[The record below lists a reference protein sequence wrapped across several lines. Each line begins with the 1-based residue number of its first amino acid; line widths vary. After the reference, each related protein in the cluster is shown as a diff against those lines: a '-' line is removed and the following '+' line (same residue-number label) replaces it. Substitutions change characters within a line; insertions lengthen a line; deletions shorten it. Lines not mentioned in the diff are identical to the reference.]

1 MVEISEIIENIKTVF
16 NNRSAK
22 DQIFRDSLLG
32 FEKTIAFTLTDN
44 DSYWFQ
50 ISKGIVPSI
59 NKGIPLR
66 SDIKLISDTESLMA
80 ILGNKMDP
88 MKAMLTGKLKISGSI
103 QDVVWLK
110 KFLERNRE
118 AISGLLK

>member
-1 MVEISEIIENIKTVF
+1 MAEISEIIENIRTVF

-32 FEKTIAFTLTDN
+32 FEKNIAFTLTDN

-50 ISKGIVPSI
+50 ITKGTVPSI

-66 SDIKLISDTESLMA
+66 SDIKLISNTESLLA
-80 ILGNKMDP
+80 ILSGALDP
-88 MKAMLTGKLKISGSI
+88 MKAMMTGKLKISGSI
-103 QDVVWLK
+103 ADVVWLK
-110 KFLERNRE
+110 KFLEKNRDSI
-118 AISGLLK
+118 ANLMK

>member
-1 MVEISEIIENIKTVF
+1 MPEIAEIIENIRTVF

-22 DQIFRDSLLG
+22 DQIFRDSLSG
-32 FEKTIAFTLTDN
+32 FEKTIAFTLKDN

-66 SDIKLISDTESLMA
+66 FDIKLISNTESLLA
-80 ILGNKMDP
+80 ILSGALDP
-88 MKAMLTGKLKISGSI
+88 MKAMMTGKLKISGSI

-110 KFLERNRE
+110 KFLEKNRE
-118 AISGLLK
+118 PIASLLK

>member
-1 MVEISEIIENIKTVF
+1 MPEISEIIENIKTVF

-50 ISKGIVPSI
+50 ISKGTVPSI

-66 SDIKLISDTESLMA
+66 SDIKLISNTESLLA
-80 ILGNKMDP
+80 ILGGKLDP
-88 MKAMLTGKLKISGSI
+88 MKAMITGKLKISGSI
-103 QDVVWLK
+103 TDVVWLK

-118 AISGLLK
+118 AISVLLK

>member
-1 MVEISEIIENIKTVF
+1 MVEISEIIENIRTVF

-22 DQIFRDSLLG
+22 DHAFRESLAN
-32 FEKTIAFTLTDN
+32 FEKTIAFTLKDN

-50 ISKGIVPSI
+50 ITKGTVPSI

-66 SDIKLISDTESLMA
+66 SDIKLISNTESLLA
-80 ILGNKMDP
+80 ILSGALDP
-88 MKAMLTGKLKISGSI
+88 MKAMMTGKLKISGSI
-103 QDVVWLK
+103 SDVLWLK

>member
-1 MVEISEIIENIKTVF
+1 MPEISEIIENIRTVF

-22 DQIFRDSLLG
+22 DQIFRDSLMG

-50 ISKGIVPSI
+50 ITKGTVPLI

-66 SDIKLISDTESLMA
+66 SDIKLISDTESLLA
-80 ILGNKMDP
+80 ILSGTLDP
-88 MKAMLTGKLKISGSI
+88 MKAIMTGKLKISGTI
-103 QDVVWLK
+103 TDVVWLK
-110 KFLERNRE
+110 KFLEKNRDSI
-118 AISGLLK
+118 ANLMK

>member
-1 MVEISEIIENIKTVF
+1 MAEISEIIENIRTVF

-32 FEKTIAFTLTDN
+32 FEKNIAFTLTDN

-50 ISKGIVPSI
+50 ITKGTVPSI

-66 SDIKLISDTESLMA
+66 SDIKLISNTESLLA
-80 ILGNKMDP
+80 ILSGALDP
-88 MKAMLTGKLKISGSI
+88 MKAMMTGKLKISGSI
-103 QDVVWLK
+103 SDVLWLK

>member
-1 MVEISEIIENIKTVF
+1 MPEIAEIIENIRTVF

-22 DQIFRDSLLG
+22 DQIFRDSLSG
-32 FEKTIAFTLTDN
+32 FEKTIAFTLKDN

-66 SDIKLISDTESLMA
+66 SDIKLISNTESLLA
-80 ILGNKMDP
+80 ILSGALDP
-88 MKAMLTGKLKISGSI
+88 MKAMMTGKLKISGSI

-110 KFLERNRE
+110 KFLEKNRE
-118 AISGLLK
+118 PIASLLK

>member
-1 MVEISEIIENIKTVF
+1 VPEIAEIIENIRTVF

-22 DQIFRDSLLG
+22 DQIFRDSLSG
-32 FEKTIAFTLTDN
+32 FEKTIAFTLKDN

-66 SDIKLISDTESLMA
+66 SDIKLISNTESLLA
-80 ILGNKMDP
+80 ILSGALDP
-88 MKAMLTGKLKISGSI
+88 MKAMMTGKLKISGSI

-110 KFLERNRE
+110 KFLEKNRE
-118 AISGLLK
+118 PIASLLK